1 MSRPAPTAA
10 RVRAQATFDT
20 LTFLRNG
27 EQTLVSIV
35 LPALALVGGV
45 LAPWPDLGPGRRA
58 DVVVPGVLA
67 LAVLSSAFT
76 GQAIQTGFD
85 RRYGVLR
92 LLGASP
98 LGKGGLVLARV
109 LAVMAVQVIQFVV
122 LSAVGLAMGWR
133 PDVVGVLP
141 FVVFWLLG
149 TATFVGFA
157 LLFAGTL
164 RAEATLALSNLVWVL
179 MLGLGGV
186 LIPGSSLPEP
196 WSRVVS
202 YLPSAALGDGF
213 RSAFEHHG
221 LPLQAL
227 VVLLVWG
234 AILCTAP
241 ARFFRWSD

>member
-1 MSRPAPTAA
+1 MSAPAPVA
-10 RVRAQATFDT
+10 RRVKAQARFDT

-45 LAPWPDLGPGRRA
+45 LAPWPDLGAGRRV
-58 DVVVPGVLA
+58 DIVTPGVFA

-109 LAVMAVQVIQFVV
+109 LAVMVIQVIQFVV
-122 LSAVGLAMGWR
+122 LGGVGLAMGWR
-133 PDVVGVLP
+133 PAVLGVLP

-164 RAEATLALSNLVWVL
+164 RAEATLALANLVWVL
-179 MLGLGGV
+179 MLGVGGV
-186 LIPGSSLPEP
+186 LIPGSHLPGV
-196 WSRVVS
+196 WATVVS
-202 YLPSAALGDGF
+202 WLPSAALGDGF
-213 RSAFEHHG
+213 RAAFEGHG
-221 LPLQAL
+221 LPWQPL
-227 VVLLVWG
+227 VVLVVWG
-234 AILCTAP
+234 TIFCAAA
-241 ARFFRWSD
+241 ARLFRWSD